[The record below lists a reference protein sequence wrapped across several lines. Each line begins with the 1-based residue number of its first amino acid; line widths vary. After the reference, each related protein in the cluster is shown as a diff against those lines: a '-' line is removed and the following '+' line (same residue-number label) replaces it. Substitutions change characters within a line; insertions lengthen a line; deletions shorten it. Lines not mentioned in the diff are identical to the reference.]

1 MFRKILIAN
10 RGEIACRIMATA
22 RRLGIG
28 TVAVHSTAD
37 THALHVRHAD
47 EAICIGPPP
56 SAQSYLNIG
65 SLIAAAR
72 ASGAEAIHPGYGFLS
87 ENAEFAS
94 ACADAG
100 IVFIGPGVEAIR
112 IMGSKREAKILME
125 AHEVPLVPGYYGAA
139 QDEAALGEAA
149 RNVGLPL
156 LIKASAGGGGRG
168 MRIVRDYAE
177 FPAALASAQ
186 REAKNAFGDASVLLE
201 RYIENPRHIEVQ
213 VFGDTHGNLVH
224 LFERD
229 CSLQRRHQKV
239 IEEAPAVLLSDAQR
253 ATLFEAAIKAARAVD
268 YVGAGTVEFILD
280 QKGGIYFIEMN
291 TRLQVEHPVTE
302 EVTGQDLV
310 EWQLRVAAGETLPL
324 TQDEIV
330 CEGHAIE
337 VRVYAED
344 AAQSFQPSTGE
355 IIHLVLPDE
364 DEQVRVDSGV
374 VAGDSVTPFYDAMV
388 AKIITVG
395 ATRDAALRSMRQ
407 ALAGTEIV
415 GVTAN
420 IPYLQR
426 ILGHPKFEAGGFDT
440 HFVEEAREALHPVAP
455 PLPSAGWGLLAAR
468 HLMALQASGA
478 AQNRAQGDPE
488 SPWGILPGF
497 RLNQAPRETL
507 RYRQGEHETTFEVVH
522 GSDGWQL
529 VLSGET
535 HALSGMTQA
544 GARFSVTIGSRR
556 VEGSVIVTPRETH
569 VFLGGE
575 HYRLHLIPALSTGE
589 DAEETAGK
597 VVSPMPGAVT
607 ALLVAVGDRV
617 TRGTPLLV
625 LEAMKIEHTLTAPF
639 DGVVEEIRFQPGDQV
654 LAEGIELVTLGAEE
668 NSA

>member
-22 RRLGIG
+22 RRLGIR

-37 THALHVRHAD
+37 TNALHVRRAD
-47 EAICIGPPP
+47 EAWCIGPPP
-56 SAQSYLNIG
+56 SSQSYLNID
-65 SLIAAAR
+65 SLIEAAR

-87 ENAEFAS
+87 ENAEFAA
-94 ACADAG
+94 ACAAAG

-125 AHEVPLVPGYYGAA
+125 AHGVPLVPGYYGAA
-139 QDEAALGEAA
+139 QEDAVLADAA
-149 RNVGLPL
+149 REVGLPL

-177 FPAALASAQ
+177 FQAALASAQ

-239 IEEAPAVLLSDAQR
+239 IEEAPAVMLSDTQR

-280 QKGGIYFIEMN
+280 RKGGIYFIEMN

-324 TQDEIV
+324 GQDEIV

-344 AAQSFQPSTGE
+344 AAQAFQPSTGE
-355 IIHLVLPDE
+355 IVHLVLPEE

-374 VAGDSVTPFYDAMV
+374 VPGSSVTPFYDAMV
-388 AKIITVG
+388 AKIITIG
-395 ATRDAALRSMRQ
+395 TNREEALRSMRQ

-415 GVTAN
+415 GITAN

-426 ILGHPKFEAGGFDT
+426 IIAHPEFEAGGFDT

-455 PLPSAGWGLLAAR
+455 PLPLSGWALLAAR
-468 HLMALQASGA
+468 HLLALHASGVVRN
-478 AQNRAQGDPE
+478 QTQGDPD
-488 SPWGILPGF
+488 SPWGTLPGF
-497 RLNQAPRETL
+497 RLNQAARDTL
-507 RYRQGEHETTFEVVH
+507 RYRQGETETAFDVVQ
-522 GSDGWQL
+522 GREGWQL
-529 VLSGET
+529 ALNGEM
-535 HALSGMTQA
+535 HLLSGMTQT
-544 GARFSVTIGSRR
+544 GARLSVTLGTRR
-556 VEGSVIVTPRETH
+556 VEGSVVVTPKETH
-569 VFLGGE
+569 VFFSGE
-575 HYRLHLIPALSTGE
+575 HYRLNLINSLHTGE
-589 DAEETAGK
+589 DTEEAAGK

-607 ALLVAVGDRV
+607 ALLVKVGDRV

-639 DGVVEEIRFQPGDQV
+639 DGVVEEIRFQPGEQV
-654 LAEGIELVTLGAEE
+654 LTEGIELVTLTAAE
-668 NSA
+668 AAA

>member
-37 THALHVRHAD
+37 THALHVRCAD
-47 EAICIGPPP
+47 EAWCIGPAP
-56 SAQSYLNIG
+56 SAQSYLNIP
-65 SLIAAAR
+65 SLIEAAR

-87 ENAEFAS
+87 ENAEFAA
-94 ACADAG
+94 ACAAAG

-125 AHEVPLVPGYYGAA
+125 SHGVPLVPGYYGAA
-139 QDEAALGEAA
+139 QDDSVLAAAA
-149 RNVGLPL
+149 REVGLPL

-186 REAKNAFGDASVLLE
+186 REAKNAFADASVLLE
-201 RYIENPRHIEVQ
+201 RYVENPRHIEVQ

-239 IEEAPAVLLSDAQR
+239 IEEAPAVMLSEAQR
-253 ATLFEAAIKAARAVD
+253 ATLFESAIKAARAVD

-280 QKGGIYFIEMN
+280 RKGGIYFIEMN

-310 EWQLRVAAGETLPL
+310 EWQLRVAAGESLPL
-324 TQDEIV
+324 AQDEIV

-344 AAQSFQPSTGE
+344 AAQAFQPSTGQ
-355 IIHLVLPDE
+355 ILHLVLPEE

-374 VAGDSVTPFYDAMV
+374 VAGNSVTPYYDAMI
-388 AKIITVG
+388 AKIITTG
-395 ATRDAALRSMRQ
+395 ATRDEALRSLRQ
-407 ALAGTEIV
+407 ALASTEIV

-426 ILGHPKFEAGGFDT
+426 IVAHPEFTAGGFDT

-455 PLPSAGWGLLAAR
+455 PLPESGLGLLAAQ
-468 HLMALQASGA
+468 HLLALQTSGTA
-478 AQNRAQGDPE
+478 RNQEKGDPD
-488 SPWGILPGF
+488 SPWGTLCGF
-497 RLNQAPRETL
+497 RLNQAAQVSL
-507 RYRQGEHETTFEVVH
+507 RYRQGDAEIAFSLVQERT
-522 GSDGWQL
+522 GWQL
-529 VLSGET
+529 VIGGER
-535 HALSGMTQA
+535 HPLAGMAQA
-544 GARFSVTIGSRR
+544 GARIAVTLGTRR
-556 VEGSVIVTPRETH
+556 VEGSVVVTPKETH
-569 VFLGGE
+569 VFLAGE
-575 HYRLHLIPALSTGE
+575 HYRLLPVDMLHTGE
-589 DAEETAGK
+589 DAEESAGK

-639 DGVVEEIRFQPGDQV
+639 DGVVEEIRFQPGEQV
-654 LAEGIELVTLGAEE
+654 LAEGIELVTLGAE
-668 NSA
+668 ATT

>member
-37 THALHVRHAD
+37 THALHVRSAD
-47 EAICIGPPP
+47 EAWCIGPPP
-56 SAQSYLNIG
+56 SAQSYLNID
-65 SLIAAAR
+65 SLLEAAR

-94 ACADAG
+94 ACAAAG

-125 AHEVPLVPGYYGAA
+125 AHGVPLVPGYYGAA
-139 QDEAALGEAA
+139 QEDAVLADAA
-149 RNVGLPL
+149 REVGLPL

-201 RYIENPRHIEVQ
+201 RYVENPRHIEVQ

-268 YVGAGTVEFILD
+268 YVGAGTVEFIID
-280 QKGGIYFIEMN
+280 RKGGIYFIEMN

-344 AAQSFQPSTGE
+344 AAQAFQPSTGE
-355 IIHLVLPDE
+355 IVHLVLPHE
-364 DEQVRVDSGV
+364 DEQVRVDTGV
-374 VAGDSVTPFYDAMV
+374 VAGSSVTPFYDAMV
-388 AKIITVG
+388 AKIITIG
-395 ATRDAALRSMRQ
+395 ATREEALRSMRQ

-415 GVTAN
+415 GITAN

-426 ILGHPKFEAGGFDT
+426 IIAHPEFEAGGFDT
-440 HFVEEAREALHPVAP
+440 HFVEEARDALHPVAP
-455 PLPSAGWGLLAAR
+455 PLPSSGWALLAAHR
-468 HLMALQASGA
+468 LLALQLSGTSW
-478 AQNRAQGDPE
+478 NIAQGDPD
-488 SPWGILPGF
+488 SPWGTLPGF
-497 RLNQAPRETL
+497 RLNQAARDTL
-507 RYRQGEHETTFEVVH
+507 RYRQGEIETSCDVVH
-522 GSDGWQL
+522 GREGWQL
-529 VLSGET
+529 ILNGQP
-535 HALSGMTQA
+535 HPLAGMTQT
-544 GARFSVTIGSRR
+544 GARLSVTLGTQR
-556 VEGSVIVTPRETH
+556 VEGSVVVTPRETH

-575 HYRLHLIPALSTGE
+575 HYRLNLINALHTGE
-589 DAEETAGK
+589 DAEEAAGK

-625 LEAMKIEHTLTAPF
+625 VEAMKIEHTLTAPF
-639 DGVVEEIRFQPGDQV
+639 DGVVEEIRFQPGEQV
-654 LAEGIELVTLGAEE
+654 LAEGIELVTLTAAEP
-668 NSA
+668 AK

>member
-22 RRLGIG
+22 RRLGIS

-37 THALHVRHAD
+37 THALHVRTAD
-47 EAICIGPPP
+47 EAWCIGPPP
-56 SAQSYLNIG
+56 SAQSYLNIQ
-65 SLIAAAR
+65 SLIEAAR

-94 ACADAG
+94 ACAAAG

-112 IMGSKREAKILME
+112 IMGSKREAKVLME
-125 AHEVPLVPGYYGAA
+125 AHGVPLVPGYYGAA
-139 QDEAALGEAA
+139 QEDAVLADAA
-149 RNVGLPL
+149 REVGLPL

-168 MRIVRDYAE
+168 MRIVRDFAE
-177 FPAALASAQ
+177 FLAALASAQ

-280 QKGGIYFIEMN
+280 RKGGIYFIEMN

-355 IIHLVLPDE
+355 IVHLVLPDE

-374 VAGDSVTPFYDAMV
+374 VAGNSVTPFYDAMI

-395 ATRDAALRSMRQ
+395 ATREEALRSMRQ
-407 ALAGTEIV
+407 ALANTEIV
-415 GVTAN
+415 GVTGN

-426 ILGHPKFEAGGFDT
+426 IVAHPEFEAGGFDT

-455 PLPSAGWGLLAAR
+455 PLPVSGWALLAAR
-468 HLMALQASGA
+468 HLLTLKESGA
-478 AQNRAQGDPE
+478 AWNHALGDPQ
-488 SPWGILPGF
+488 SPWGTLCGF
-497 RLNQAPRETL
+497 RLNQPARDSL
-507 RYRQGEHETTFEVVH
+507 RYRQGDTEVSFEVEQAR
-522 GSDGWQL
+522 DGWRL
-529 VLSGET
+529 VLNGDT
-535 HALSGMTQA
+535 LPLSGMTQA
-544 GARFSVTIGSRR
+544 GARLSVTLGTRR
-556 VEGSVIVTPRETH
+556 VEGSVVVTPRETH

-575 HYRLHLIPALSTGE
+575 QYRLSPVHALHTGE

-639 DGVVEEIRFQPGDQV
+639 DGIVEEIRFQPGEQV
-654 LAEGIELVTLGAEE
+654 LAEGVELVTLGAVEVE
-668 NSA
+668 A